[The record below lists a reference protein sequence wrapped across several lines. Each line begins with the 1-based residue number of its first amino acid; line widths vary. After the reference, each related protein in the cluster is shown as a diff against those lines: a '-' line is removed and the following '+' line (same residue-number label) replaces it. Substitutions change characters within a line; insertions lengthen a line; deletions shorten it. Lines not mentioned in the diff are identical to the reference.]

1 MRRRLLAAT
10 ATAALSLGLVACGD
24 DSEGPVTEAP
34 PSLGIGG
41 SDGGGASDDGGEA
54 SDGGGSDDGGD
65 ATGSEGENSAAEEA
79 GIPAPDPAD
88 YPGMDENT
96 AEGAEQFTRY
106 FIAVM
111 TWGYQSGD
119 PELFKVLFDPDCDIC
134 QQNADDI
141 RARGESG
148 HLWPNVQYE
157 EVFMESVTG
166 EEEYDARVACDV
178 ILEAHEEPDAETGE
192 VVEVPS
198 TRQEFTL
205 GLKRQGDAWL
215 VEELDLLGYEE

>member
-111 TWGYQSGD
+111 TWGYQSG
-119 PELFKVLFDPDCDIC
+119 
-134 QQNADDI
+134 I
-141 RARGESG
+141 RSCSRCCSTPTAIFASRT
-148 HLWPNVQYE
+148 QMI
-157 EVFMESVTG
+157 F
-166 EEEYDARVACDV
+166 
-178 ILEAHEEPDAETGE
+178 EPGVNPGIYGRMCSMRRSSWRA
-192 VVEVPS
+192 
-198 TRQEFTL
+198 
-205 GLKRQGDAWL
+205 
-215 VEELDLLGYEE
+215 